1 MTEEIKLTNWVEK
14 LQNVNLFEK
23 TEYQL
28 HEIIY
33 YQSERLDS
41 YEKTLK
47 NILNKTQKALK

>member
-1 MTEEIKLTNWVEK
+1 MTEEIKLTNWVER

-23 TEYQL
+23 TECQL